1 MKSFAKKI
9 FVVLFVLMAFSFSAY
24 SQESSADQ
32 DIFYINVPI
41 LHVYEHIDAYMVT
54 YAKGSIGTEKVFL
67 AKEWFKTSEAD
78 KCRVRPL
85 IKGMQ
90 PYMTIVYLNGSI
102 QKVYLNM
109 PTNHQE
115 PCWKVLSRNVDVQ
128 SNLVG
133 SPSEL
138 SFTF

>member
-1 MKSFAKKI
+1 MKSFGKKI
-9 FVVLFVLMAFSFSAY
+9 FVFLFVLLAFGFCAFA
-24 SQESSADQ
+24 QESSEEQ
-32 DIFYINVPI
+32 DIFYVNVPI

-67 AKEWFKTSEAD
+67 SKKWFKTSDAD

-90 PYMTIVYLNGSI
+90 PYMTVVYVNGSV

-115 PCWKVLSRNVDVQ
+115 PCWKVLSRNIEVE
-128 SNLVG
+128 SNLVE

-138 SFTF
+138 SFSF